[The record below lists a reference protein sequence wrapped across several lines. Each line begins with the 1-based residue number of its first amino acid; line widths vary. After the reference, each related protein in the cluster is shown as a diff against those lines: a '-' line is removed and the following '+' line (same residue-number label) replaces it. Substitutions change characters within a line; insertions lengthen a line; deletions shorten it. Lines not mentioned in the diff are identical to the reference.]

1 VVVATVRG
9 GAPDSTV
16 NFRLVEGNGV
26 LLWVDRSLRFRGNG
40 IDLDVGYAGERM
52 VVYAINFTPGL

>member
-9 GAPDSTV
+9 GAPNSTV